1 MVLACFRPGSDALRA
16 WLRHAVS
23 MVVARCGH
31 DSGMLWA
38 WLWCAMGL
46 VLEGS
51 WKPFSQPFL
60 VETLGFATF
69 SLWKAWVSA
78 AVPFPEPLGLPRIL
92 GVTLGVESLSFFIG
106 KRLLFRMAKFCA
118 IPQPWCRT
126 ALPWVWLF

>member
-1 MVLACFRPGSDALRA
+1 MSRLAWIAAGPVGPGSDALRA
-16 WLRHAVS
+16 WLWHAPS
-23 MVVARCGH
+23 IGSARCGH

-51 WKPFSQPFL
+51 WKPFLQPFL
-60 VETLGFATF
+60 VETFGFATF

-78 AVPFPEPLGLPRIL
+78 AVPFPEPLGLPRTL

-106 KRLLFRMAKFCA
+106 KRLLLRMA
-118 IPQPWCRT
+118 
-126 ALPWVWLF
+126 